1 MRQALLLLAALAS
14 AASGLRVGP
23 VRMGPSPSIAKP
35 KTQIKQ
41 RTFGGTGDGG
51 GPAPG
56 AKAAIARPKMK
67 RATEEVPLW
76 KVRARHGSLPA
87 NSPRDLRTSQRASR
101 R

>member
-1 MRQALLLLAALAS
+1 METRALLVLVALQAPGAA
-14 AASGLRVGP
+14 GFRVAP

-56 AKAAIARPKMK
+56 AKQAIARPKMK
-67 RATEEVPLW
+67 RATEGIPLW
-76 KVRARHGSLPA
+76 KVRAPW
-87 NSPRDLRTSQRASR
+87 PPSR
-101 R
+101 RAGQRPSASGRGR